1 MYGGFV
7 PRPSRDMSPLQ
18 MALNQ
23 GDKSPMLGL
32 ASIIARIKQK
42 LEEQKLSA
50 RSVSIEAGV
59 GEEFLKDLFAGKN
72 KKPSAMALAHVARA
86 LGTTS
91 SWLLEGRDE
100 ADTEPSTIPVE
111 FYIGAGA
118 MVAAFDDQW
127 PLEWAA
133 VPPGDTSVKGAAIV
147 RGTSQLPALRDGDIV
162 FWGEGS
168 SDPSI
173 FLGLECVCTL
183 ADGRQLVKRIIAG
196 SRRGLYT
203 LLSHNDDPILDV
215 QIAVAA
221 PVLWVKRSL
230 HR

>member
-1 MYGGFV
+1 MSLWTLPPHEGGT
-7 PRPSRDMSPLQ
+7 
-18 MALNQ
+18 
-23 GDKSPMLGL
+23 SPMLSL
-32 ASIIARIKQK
+32 PSVIARIKQK
-42 LEEQKLSA
+42 LDDQKLSA
-50 RSVSIEAGV
+50 RAVSIEAGV

-72 KKPSAMALAHVARA
+72 KKPSALALVQVARA

-100 ADTEPSTIPVE
+100 ADTEPSTIPVA

-118 MVAAFDDQW
+118 VVAAFDDQW

-133 VPPGDTSVKGAAIV
+133 VPPGDSSVKGAAIV

-168 SDPSI
+168 SDAAA

-183 ADGRQLVKRIIAG
+183 PDGRQLVKRVIAG
-196 SRRGLYT
+196 SKRGLFT
-203 LLSHNDDPILDV
+203 LLSHNDDPIIDV
-215 QIAVAA
+215 QISAAA
-221 PVLWVKRSL
+221 PILWVKRSL